1 MENMVLH
8 LGGVVRSTQAQRRR
22 TAEREKRATRQAA
35 ATALEWA
42 RLPRKRRGVFQ
53 MACYPCIHCNKCGM
67 FSVKAVT
74 VCSECGREIP
84 PGTVTCPDCG
94 SKKFTAKV
102 VES

>member
-1 MENMVLH
+1 
-8 LGGVVRSTQAQRRR
+8 
-22 TAEREKRATRQAA
+22 
-35 ATALEWA
+35 
-42 RLPRKRRGVFQ
+42 